1 MFFAHKKI
9 AASSGETNN
18 KERKREVENLEVRNG
33 HGVRIR
39 GFASKCC

>member
-1 MFFAHKKI
+1 MFFANKKI
-9 AASSGETNN
+9 SASSGETNN